1 MEFVCTI
8 RVDCELRVHTRLSS
22 QLVMYMA
29 WCIFILQNKSIVY
42 IFLLINSCMKFV
54 SWIFFFSC
62 TILWHPT
69 SICPAEFCCFL
80 FCKIVSN
87 VGKKWI
93 FWSIQSVMGFGICG
107 HRFRRSPFTNKIF
120 YIYRCALCALWSCPG
135 FGPAWSVRIASLEF
149 GCRSSRAP
157 RLWAPFPQSNMEENL
172 C

>member
-1 MEFVCTI
+1 MHNSSGLWAAGT
-8 RVDCELRVHTRLSS
+8 HQWLSS

-87 VGKKWI
+87 VGKNWI

-120 YIYRCALCALWSCPG
+120 YIYGTCAVL
-135 FGPAWSVRIASLEF
+135 SVRCGHARGLALPDPSEL
-149 GCRSSRAP
+149 
-157 RLWAPFPQSNMEENL
+157 LV
-172 C
+172 